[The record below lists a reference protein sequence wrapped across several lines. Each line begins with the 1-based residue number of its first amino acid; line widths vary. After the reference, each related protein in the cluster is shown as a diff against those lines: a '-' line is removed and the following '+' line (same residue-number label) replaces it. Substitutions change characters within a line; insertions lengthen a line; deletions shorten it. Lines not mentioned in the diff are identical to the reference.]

1 MHTMAAP
8 ADARVVRLVI
18 IGGGFSGIGMAIRLR
33 QQGIE
38 DFVILER
45 AHDAGGTWRD
55 NSYPGC
61 ACDVQ
66 SSLYSFSFAPNPEWS
81 RSFSPQ
87 PEIWAYLR
95 QCVRDFDIERHFVFD
110 QTVTGAVWDEVPQ
123 QWTVTTTSTTTST
136 TATWRADAVVMASG
150 ALSDPILP
158 AIPGIDGFA
167 GPLFHSARWDH
178 GIDLRGRRVA
188 VIGTGASAIQFIPE
202 IQPCV
207 ASLAIFQRTPPWI
220 LPRHDRAVPEW
231 RKALYRARPLT
242 QRLQRA
248 ALYAMR
254 ESLVHAFHHRA
265 LARVVEWRART
276 FMESQISD
284 PVLRTK
290 LVPDYQIGC
299 KRILVSDDYYPALQR
314 SNVSL
319 VTARIRAIEPAAI
332 VTADG
337 ASHPADVIILAT
349 GFRPTDPPLAPVI
362 VGRDGRSLA
371 DVWHGSPTAY
381 MGTTTSGF
389 PNFFM
394 LLGPNTALGH
404 SSVMLMVEAQI
415 DHILGVLRQ
424 LALRGAGAADPDPV
438 AQRAYVAMIDA
449 RLATSTWNAGGCS
462 SWYLDRTGRNST
474 LWPDGVG
481 RFRRTVAHVH
491 ADAYRWLPRRSSP
504 APVTAN
510 V

>member
-38 DFVILER
+38 DFVMLER

-66 SSLYSFSFAPNPEWS
+66 SSLYCFSFAPNPAWS
-81 RSFSPQ
+81 RSFAPQ
-87 PEIWAYLR
+87 PEIRDYLR
-95 QCVRDFDIERHFVFD
+95 QCVRDFDIDRHFVFD
-110 QTVTGAVWDEVPQ
+110 QTVTGAVWDDVAQ
-123 QWTVTTTSTTTST
+123 QWTVNAGSADTTT
-136 TATWRADAVVMASG
+136 TWRAHAVVMASG
-150 ALSDPILP
+150 ALSDPIVP
-158 AIPGIDGFA
+158 AIPGIERYTGT
-167 GPLFHSARWDH
+167 LFHSARWDH
-178 GIDLRGRRVA
+178 GVDLSGKRVA

-202 IQPCV
+202 IQPRV
-207 ASLAIFQRTPPWI
+207 ASLAIFQRTPPWV
-220 LPRHDRAVPEW
+220 LPRHDTAVPEW
-231 RKALYRARPLT
+231 RKALYRALPLT

-248 ALYAMR
+248 ALYALR

-265 LARVVEWRART
+265 LARAVEWRART
-276 FMESQISD
+276 YMESQISD

-299 KRILVSDDYYPALQR
+299 KRILVSDDYYRAIQR
-314 SNVSL
+314 PNVSL
-319 VTARIRAIEPAAI
+319 VTERIEAMQQTGI

-337 ASHPADVIILAT
+337 VLHHADVVILGT
-349 GFRPTDPPLAPVI
+349 GFRPTDPPLAPQVI
-362 VGRDGRSLA
+362 GRDRRSLA
-371 DVWHGSPTAY
+371 DVWQGSPSAY
-381 MGTTTSGF
+381 MGTTVAGF
-389 PNFFM
+389 PNLFM

-415 DHILGVLRQ
+415 EHVLGVLRQ
-424 LALRGAGAADPDPV
+424 LELRGAGAADPDPT

-481 RFRRTVAHVH
+481 RFRRTVSHVH

-504 APVTAN
+504 EPVTVN